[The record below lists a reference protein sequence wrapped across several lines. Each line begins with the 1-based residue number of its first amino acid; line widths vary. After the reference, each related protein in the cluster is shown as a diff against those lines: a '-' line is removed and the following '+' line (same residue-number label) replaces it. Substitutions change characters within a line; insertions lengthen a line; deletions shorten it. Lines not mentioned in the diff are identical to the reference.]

1 MYGNDYDGLSL
12 KISKSWREMLPFRPP
27 WGHTGLASIYL
38 TSWKFFVSDSVI
50 NNVRL
55 SRFNFCYFLI
65 HYDSTFFYC
74 SVDWFNQ
81 LGIVTFTR
89 PIFGRPLSAKKCAID
104 CSYRWTGD
112 GFITPFC
119 LFCQTIRPNI
129 PQVNK
134 KSNAPQVTVIIIYTI
149 TENARLGSDCLL
161 VW

>member
-1 MYGNDYDGLSL
+1 MIMMDWAWKSL
-12 KISKSWREMLPFRPP
+12 KVDVKCSLLDLPGAIQALHPF
-27 WGHTGLASIYL
+27 
-38 TSWKFFVSDSVI
+38 TSQVEFFVSDSVI

-55 SRFNFCYFLI
+55 SRFNFCYFFDTLWRC
-65 HYDSTFFYC
+65 TFSHC

-89 PIFGRPLSAKKCAID
+89 PIFGRPLSAEKCAID

-149 TENARLGSDCLL
+149 TENARLGSDC
-161 VW
+161 

>member
-1 MYGNDYDGLSL
+1 MIMMDWAWKSL
-12 KISKSWREMLPFRPP
+12 KVDVKCSLLDLPGAIQALHPF
-27 WGHTGLASIYL
+27 
-38 TSWKFFVSDSVI
+38 TSQVEFFVSDSVI

-55 SRFNFCYFLI
+55 SRFNFCYFFDTLWRC
-65 HYDSTFFYC
+65 TFSYC

-89 PIFGRPLSAKKCAID
+89 PIFGRPLSAEKCAID

-149 TENARLGSDCLL
+149 TENARLGSDC
-161 VW
+161 